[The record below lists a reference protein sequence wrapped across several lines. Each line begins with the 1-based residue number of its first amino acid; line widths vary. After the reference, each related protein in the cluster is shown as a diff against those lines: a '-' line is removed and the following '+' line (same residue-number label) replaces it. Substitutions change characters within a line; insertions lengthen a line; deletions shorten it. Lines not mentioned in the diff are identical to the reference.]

1 MPRIS
6 TSAAGGKNVCAFLDM
21 LAWSEGTRTS
31 RYTKDDGYDVVVGGL
46 DSPNTFI
53 NYAGH
58 PNILVTVNKQG
69 LKSTAAGRYQLLF
82 RWWGPYRDLLQLK
95 DFSPESQDRVA
106 IQQIRER
113 GALGDIQAGRVRD
126 AISKCSNIWASL
138 PGAGYGQREH
148 RIEDLVQQYRTAGGV
163 VA

>member
-1 MPRIS
+1 MARIS
-6 TSAAGGKNVCAFLDM
+6 AADAGGKNVLAFLDM

-31 RYTKDDGYDVVVGGL
+31 RYTKDDGYDVVVGGIN
-46 DSPNTFI
+46 SPNTFSS
-53 NYAGH
+53 YAGH
-58 PNILVTVNKQG
+58 PNILVKVNTQG
-69 LKSTAAGRYQLLF
+69 LQSTAAGRYQLLF
-82 RWWGPYRDLLQLK
+82 RWWKPYRDLLQLR

-113 GALGDIQAGRVRD
+113 KALDDIKAGRVRD
-126 AISKCSNIWASL
+126 AIAKCANIWASL

-148 RIEDLVQQYRTAGGV
+148 RLEDLVQQYRAAGGV

>member
-1 MPRIS
+1 MARIS
-6 TSAAGGKNVCAFLDM
+6 AADAGGKNVLAFLDM

-31 RYTKDDGYDVVVGGL
+31 RYTKDDGYDVVVGGIN
-46 DSPNTFI
+46 SPNTFS

-58 PNILVTVNKQG
+58 PNILVKVNTQG
-69 LKSTAAGRYQLLF
+69 LQSTAAGRYQLLF
-82 RWWGPYRDLLQLK
+82 RWWKPYRDLLQLK

-113 GALGDIQAGRVRD
+113 RGLDDIKAGRVRE
-126 AISKCSNIWASL
+126 AIAKCRNIWASL
-138 PGAGYGQREH
+138 PGAGYQQREH
-148 RIEDLVQQYRTAGGV
+148 RLEDLVQQYRAAGGV

>member
-1 MPRIS
+1 MPRINS
-6 TSAAGGKNVCAFLDM
+6 SAAGGKNVLAFLDM

-31 RYTKDDGYDVVVGGL
+31 RYTKDDGYDVIVGGL
-46 DSPNTFI
+46 DSPNTFS

-58 PNILVTVNKQG
+58 PNVLVTVNMQG

-82 RWWGPYRDLLQLK
+82 RWWKPYRDLLQLK

-113 GALGDIQAGRVRD
+113 GALGDIQAG
-126 AISKCSNIWASL
+126 
-138 PGAGYGQREH
+138 
-148 RIEDLVQQYRTAGGV
+148 
-163 VA
+163 

>member
-1 MPRIS
+1 MAAIS
-6 TSAAGGKNVCAFLDM
+6 VSAAGGKNAVAFLDM

-31 RYTKDDGYDVVVGGL
+31 RFTKDDGYDVVVGGIN
-46 DSPNTFI
+46 SPNTFSS
-53 NYAGH
+53 YADH

-82 RWWGPYRDLLQLK
+82 RWWKPYRDLLQLK

-113 GALGDIQAGRVRD
+113 GALGDIQAGRVRE
-126 AISKCSNIWASL
+126 AIAKCSNIWASL

-148 RIEDLVQQYRTAGGV
+148 RIEDLVQQFRAAGGV